1 MKNNFYNL
9 NPFNTLKPSS
19 VKATVGEKVLYN
31 FCSNVDTS
39 CNKNDALVVTA
50 SGCKHFAGKADQ
62 DKTWTI
68 AKNSHNQ
75 DVITLT
81 LPQGDVCANG
91 KNYETVYKLTC
102 NSKVTYQIDSHEFNP
117 NSCQNHIKITSKY
130 ACSQGKFSAWYN
142 QFGLPKQALA
152 AILIVIGLYFLFFAA
167 QFQRVSS
174 LLINSSILGLILYS
188 FINLFTQMNML
199 VCMILGVAI
208 AFGVVYFES
217 LNGIVLGIVVGYLFG
232 SLFYNLEVKFVVG
245 VNPQALYWST
255 LLICILFISIAG
267 GFMQEYM
274 VALSSS
280 LVGAYA
286 FVRGISV
293 YAGGY
298 PDETYVMKLINMKEY
313 SQFGRVFGPKIY
325 LYIGGIFALCAVG
338 MVIQSMCLPKQ
349 EEKKPEAQT
358 NEGGDN
364 KNNADPQATKPAEG
378 TQNNETISKQQT
390 EVPKDK

>member
-1 MKNNFYNL
+1 
-9 NPFNTLKPSS
+9 
-19 VKATVGEKVLYN
+19 VQTV
-31 FCSNVDTS
+31 
-39 CNKNDALVVTA
+39 
-50 SGCKHFAGKADQ
+50 
-62 DKTWTI
+62 
-68 AKNSHNQ
+68 
-75 DVITLT
+75 
-81 LPQGDVCANG
+81 